1 MAMDPDFFFAGWS
14 PIWHTLL
21 VGIIGYLALVLL
33 LRATGPRT
41 MSKMTPLDFVIAV
54 TLGSTFGRTITAV
67 DVSLAQA
74 LVALALLVGVQWL
87 LASIRARWNIMRRV
101 LDAEPALLYYDGEMQ
116 NRALKRHRLTE
127 VDVHAAARQ
136 SGQGSLADVQA
147 VILHRDG
154 SLGVI
159 QSSSMGDGSSVLP
172 FVERHEPRPGH
183 AGV

>member
-1 MAMDPDFFFAGWS
+1 MDPNFFFDGWS

-21 VGIIGYLALVLL
+21 IGIVGYFALVLL

-87 LASIRARWNIMRRV
+87 LAAIRARWNLMRRV

-116 NRALKRHRLTE
+116 NRALNRHRLTE
-127 VDVHAAARQ
+127 ADVHAAARQ
-136 SGQGSLADVQA
+136 SGEGSLADVQA
-147 VILHRDG
+147 VVLHQDG

-159 QSSSMGDGSSVLP
+159 QNSSMGDGSSVLP
-172 FVERHEPRPGH
+172 FVERHDAHPPR
-183 AGV
+183 AGA